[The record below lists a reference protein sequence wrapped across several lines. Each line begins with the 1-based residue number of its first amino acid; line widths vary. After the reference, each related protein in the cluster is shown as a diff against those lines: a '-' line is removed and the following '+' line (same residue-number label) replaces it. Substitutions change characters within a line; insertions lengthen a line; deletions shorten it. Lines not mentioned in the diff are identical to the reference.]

1 VPSAGNLEGKKIC
14 VERRNVMTARPHG
27 SVAAFLHR
35 ANLFAAVLAIM
46 AGIFGMHVMT
56 GTHSMHSPDAAIATT
71 ATAAAA
77 GMVHAGPSGGH
88 TGHQTPGTSSDAQVS
103 GGQDAG
109 GASVEQCPDTG
120 GCPGMQ
126 AMTAACI
133 PSANTGSLTA
143 PLPGTAVL
151 AVNNNSGALLVGAGR
166 WSYLPGSPSPGELC
180 ISRT

>member
-1 VPSAGNLEGKKIC
+1 
-14 VERRNVMTARPHG
+14 MTARPHG

-35 ANLFAAVLAIM
+35 AGLFAAVLAIM

-77 GMVHAGPSGGH
+77 GMVHSGPSGH
-88 TGHQTPGTSSDAQVS
+88 TGHQTPGPSSDSPVS
-103 GGQDAG
+103 GGQDAAG
-109 GASVEQCPDTG
+109 TAVEQCPDTG
-120 GCPGMQ
+120 SCSCPSMQ
-126 AMTAACI
+126 AMTGACI

-151 AVNNNSGALLVGAGR
+151 AVNNNPGTLLVGAGR

>member
-1 VPSAGNLEGKKIC
+1 
-14 VERRNVMTARPHG
+14 MTATAQS

-35 ANLFAAVLAIM
+35 AGLFAAVLAII

-56 GTHSMHSPDAAIATT
+56 GTHSMHSP
-71 ATAAAA
+71 ATAAATSA
-77 GMVHAGPSGGH
+77 GMAHAEPSVGH
-88 TGHQTPGTSSDAQVS
+88 TGHPTQGTSSDSQAS
-103 GGQDAG
+103 GGQETAG
-109 GASVEQCPDTG
+109 TSLEQYPDTG
-120 GCPGMQ
+120 NCPTMQ

-151 AVNNNSGALLVGAGR
+151 AVNTNPGALLAVTGQ
-166 WSYLPGSPSPGELC
+166 WSYLPHSPSPGELC